1 MKKLYFYCEGET
13 EFNYIMEL
21 SRLLRESDCQE
32 IILIP
37 KIVKISAPSNY
48 YKVIKKLINNLNG
61 SFHSLYV
68 WIDYDIFKRKN
79 IQIEQ
84 IKKMLDEIVIPKKL
98 KLDNRSLV
106 LALNIMNGE
115 DFLVLHCENNKINKW
130 EKICKERDHFMNPMT
145 RSEYYPLFKDNIISN
160 YQKGEIPKGFVNL
173 FTIKRA
179 MDNNINKNISFES
192 GIFEALK
199 IIFKDG

>member
-1 MKKLYFYCEGET
+1 MDLF
-13 EFNYIMEL
+13 
-21 SRLLRESDCQE
+21 
-32 IILIP
+32 
-37 KIVKISAPSNY
+37 
-48 YKVIKKLINNLNG
+48 
-61 SFHSLYV
+61 SLYV

-130 EKICKERDHFMNPMT
+130 EKI
-145 RSEYYPLFKDNIISN
+145 
-160 YQKGEIPKGFVNL
+160 
-173 FTIKRA
+173 
-179 MDNNINKNISFES
+179 
-192 GIFEALK
+192 
-199 IIFKDG
+199 